1 MYVLLTN
8 LSASIRDITT
18 SRRHKTE
25 ASKKRAMVNAF
36 KSLCKTY
43 QDRAENPRAYYEIR
57 ALGAVLC
64 FEMVDDPTFT
74 ADEVAIMAFDTIKM
88 YRKHDIERSE
98 V

>member
-1 MYVLLTN
+1 MNELLTN
-8 LSASIRDITT
+8 LSTSIRDITT

-36 KSLCKTY
+36 KSLCKSY
-43 QDRAENPRAYYEIR
+43 QDRAINPFAYYEIR

-74 ADEVAIMAFDTIKM
+74 ADEVAILAFDTIKM
-88 YRKHDIERSE
+88 YRNRDKERSE